1 MATKSST
8 LKEVAYGKIRQM
20 IISGQLLPGEKL
32 TERQLVEQLNMGRT
46 PVREA
51 LLDLSYDHL
60 VQIHPRKFVEIAP
73 ISPEI
78 INEIFEVRICL
89 EPAVLQRHFSTINP
103 VRLMEIYQGISEN
116 VKKYEQCL
124 AESNSTQT
132 LASYPSG
139 VVELDEQFHT
149 VLIES
154 ANNCRINQIY
164 RNFIDY
170 TSLLWGINSRLVAQ
184 RSYES
189 NREHL
194 TIIHSIMNNRIDNAA
209 QLLVQHL
216 ERSRNVLIYEMIED
230 LNDFKK

>member
-189 NREHL
+189 DREHL

>member
-189 NREHL
+189 DREHL
-194 TIIHSIMNNRIDNAA
+194 TIIRSIMNNRIDNAA